1 MGAVNISK
9 RNMTRKTRSGGA
21 VVLQRYVLSYTDPRT
36 GKRMQKFFER
46 QKDAQT
52 HQSKIMSDLHLGVCA
67 DERKVPTIAEAF
79 DNWIDDRRGQ
89 VKKTTIDGYACY
101 RPCIVG
107 PLLAGTAEQRMV
119 YARTGKVPKG
129 LKLLPMLGNKKVTA
143 LTTADIRA
151 WQRLLCDT
159 VGPYMTKKA
168 QSYLK
173 TLMGLAAEDHN
184 LRLAPMPRRLGRGK
198 PKVEK
203 VILLPEQV
211 QKLLNHAKQDRDYG
225 VYYAFPFL
233 VGTRP
238 SEQLGLLWEDVDFEN
253 RVIHI
258 RRMQEK
264 DGRLCETTKTSA
276 GMRDVPMSAM
286 LYDMMLEW
294 KDRCPRREGCPHRVF
309 PNIGF
314 RSFHNKP
321 RKGGG
326 NFLLYGNFRARVW
339 VRVLKKLG
347 LPPVTPHSARHC
359 FISTLQAQGVEI
371 GLVSKLAGHANASI
385 TLGHYTHAVRGGED
399 AVERLSRAF
408 LPETAQS
415 VSASQGKALSGTGGA
430 A

>member
-9 RNMTRKTRSGGA
+9 RNMTRKLRTGGT
-21 VVLQRYVLSYTDPRT
+21 VVLQRYIVSYIDPKAGQRV
-36 GKRMQKFFER
+36 QKFFER
-46 QKDAQT
+46 QKDAQA
-52 HQSKIMSDLHLGVCA
+52 HQAKVMSDLRQGVYA
-67 DERKVPTIAEAF
+67 DDRKVPTIAEAF
-79 DNWIDDRRGQ
+79 DNWLDDRRGN
-89 VKKTTIDGYACY
+89 VKETTIEGYACY

-107 PLLAGTAEQRMV
+107 PLLSGTAEDRMT
-119 YARTGKVPKG
+119 YGRTGIVPKG
-129 LKLLPMLGNKKVTA
+129 LNLLPMLGHKKVTA

-151 WQRLLCDT
+151 WQRLLCET

-198 PKVEK
+198 PKIEK
-203 VILLPEQV
+203 TILLPEQV
-211 QKLLNHAKQDRDYG
+211 QKLLDHAKQDRDYG
-225 VYYAFPFL
+225 IYYAFPFL

-264 DGRLCETTKTSA
+264 DGSLCETTKTSA
-276 GMRDVPMSAM
+276 GVRDVPMSVM
-286 LYDMMLEW
+286 LYDMLMEW
-294 KDRCPRREGCPHRVF
+294 RERCPRRDGCPHRVF

-314 RSFHNKP
+314 RSFFGRP

-339 VRVLKKLG
+339 VRILKKLD

-371 GLVSKLAGHANASI
+371 ALVSKLAGHANASV

-399 AVERLSRAF
+399 AVEKLAKAF
-408 LPETAQS
+408 QSPTATPIAATLPETTS
-415 VSASQGKALSGTGGA
+415 VASL
-430 A
+430 